1 MKKNSKESFIKE
13 LSDALSGSVPSD
25 KYYEVMNYYEAYFR
39 DEGKKG
45 KSEEQICVALGSP
58 RLIAKS
64 IIESQADAAG
74 GDYIYDAPYESAYRK
89 REDSNSRG
97 NTPRGWH
104 INIDE
109 TGKTSLAFGK
119 LDFSSV
125 AGKIVIAILLILLL
139 CVILG
144 IIYIG
149 AKIFFYVILPVA
161 VILLIINIIIS
172 FIGGK

>member
-1 MKKNSKESFIKE
+1 MKKNSKESFINE
-13 LSDALSGSVPSD
+13 LSDALSGRVPSD
-25 KYYEVMNYYEAYFR
+25 KYYEVIHYYERYFR
-39 DEGKKG
+39 DELKKG
-45 KSEEQICVALGSP
+45 KSEEQICNSLGSP

-64 IIESQADAAG
+64 VIESQADAAG
-74 GDYIYDAPYESAYRK
+74 GDYIYDAPYERDYRK
-89 REDSNSRG
+89 REDSYNRDD
-97 NTPRGWH
+97 TPKGWH
-104 INIDE
+104 INTDE

-144 IIYIG
+144 VIYIG

-161 VILLIINIIIS
+161 MILLIINIIIS
-172 FIGGK
+172 FIGRR